1 MKNNDSSLSLSAI
14 LLVVFI
20 ILKLCKVINWS
31 WLWVL
36 SPIWISISL
45 YFIVYFVI
53 YLIYKDR
60 WVIMKRYIKDN
71 KKIFKLINNE
81 KYKILEIRPIR
92 KRKKNKNFNTS
103 ISSYCVIYEK
113 MI

>member
-1 MKNNDSSLSLSAI
+1 MK
-14 LLVVFI
+14 
-20 ILKLCKVINWS
+20 K
-31 WLWVL
+31 
-36 SPIWISISL
+36 
-45 YFIVYFVI
+45 
-53 YLIYKDR
+53 
-60 WVIMKRYIKDN
+60 YIKDN

-92 KRKKNKNFNTS
+92 KRKKNKIFSTS